1 MLNTLWTWG
10 SALMPTVDMTWA
22 NKQDEND
29 NMKLDDDWEI
39 LCQDEAET
47 KEEIIHFQVVDQVPI
62 GFVSLITKR
71 HLSEFL
77 DSYKNDLFCFWPA
90 ETTQSEHRGTIRCFI
105 GRKPPAGYVRL
116 DRLLSKPA
124 QNEEFLKLLNVELD
138 RLRQIEMRYPYSVSA
153 ELESPL
159 LKGLLRWY
167 PFVCYIWSEV
177 VSNPWADFA
186 ILYPAERLETQSGKF
201 LTWKESLECI
211 SLALSH
217 RDPNHP
223 KIFVNLIGP
232 RNYKFQT
239 SSDLQ
244 SCELEVHEFAIRNSH
259 QISSSHFVCFPTN
272 STPS

>member
-10 SALMPTVDMTWA
+10 TALMPVAVITPIDDVDT
-22 NKQDEND
+22 KI
-29 NMKLDDDWEI
+29 DDDWEL
-39 LCQDEAET
+39 LCEDETDT
-47 KEEIIHFQVVDQVPI
+47 KEEVIHFQVVDQVPI

-77 DSYKNDLFCFWPA
+77 DSYKNDLFCYWPA
-90 ETTQSEHRGTIRCFI
+90 DTVNNEYRGSLRCLI
-105 GRKPPAGYVRL
+105 GSKPPVGYVRL
-116 DRLLSKPA
+116 DRLMSKA
-124 QNEEFLKLLNVELD
+124 SQAEELVKLLNAELD

-186 ILYPAERLETQSGKF
+186 ILYPVERLETQSGKF
-201 LTWKESLECI
+201 LSWQESLECI
-211 SLALSH
+211 KEALS
-217 RDPNHP
+217 RRAANHP

-232 RNYKFQT
+232 RNSKFQN
-239 SSDLQ
+239 SSELQ
-244 SCELEVHEFAIRNSH
+244 SCESEVHNFAIQNSQ
-259 QISSSHFVCFPTN
+259 QINSSYFVCFPAN